1 MEWELGFVRLLRVA
15 LRVVSH
21 RGRDARE
28 TFSMLPVAARRR
40 LGASH
45 WVWVVFALAWAMTS
59 SAADPEKDPAVRQL
73 AVEVAHKGWIVFS
86 AKTLAGDYDL
96 FLSRPDGSDKRN
108 ITRTRDW
115 DEYGGRFSSD
125 SAHMLYRRQK
135 AGEGINHDSWGAR
148 GALVIANA
156 DGSNPDVQ
164 GKLGEWPWA
173 SWSPDGRMF
182 ACLYRREGVIRIIHT
197 ETKLVIQEFPR
208 QGIFQQMYF
217 SPDGKRLVG
226 TANVRG
232 QDWNIISIELDTHKE
247 TLLSRALN
255 CTGDWFQGDPNRV
268 IYSNRTPALG
278 NAYGWT
284 MLMQATADGKSRTL
298 IYGERDRH
306 IYYGCTSPDD
316 KYVIFCVPT
325 TDGGVDAEMALVR
338 LADTPIIVP
347 SDYKELK
354 ALYPGSKPGPVLHLG
369 EPGFEPHWTYAN
381 VGGR

>member
-1 MEWELGFVRLLRVA
+1 MKRRGRRGPLCAVVA
-15 LRVVSH
+15 LL
-21 RGRDARE
+21 
-28 TFSMLPVAARRR
+28 TFGCASAGLAAN
-40 LGASH
+40 
-45 WVWVVFALAWAMTS
+45 
-59 SAADPEKDPAVRQL
+59 PEKSPAVREL
-73 AVEVAHKGWIVFS
+73 AKEVASKGWMVFS
-86 AKTLAGDYDL
+86 AKSLAGNYDL
-96 FLSRPDGSDKRN
+96 FVSRPDGSDKRN

-115 DEYGGRFSSD
+115 DEYGGRFSPD
-125 SAHMLYRRQK
+125 SAHMLYRRQV

-156 DGSNPDVQ
+156 DGSNPVVQ
-164 GKLGEWPWA
+164 GRIGEWPWA
-173 SWSPDGRMF
+173 SWSPDGKML
-182 ACLYRREGVIRIIHT
+182 ACLYRREGVIRIIHAD
-197 ETKLVIQEFPR
+197 TKLVIQEFPR

-226 TANVRG
+226 TANVGG
-232 QDWNIISIELDTHKE
+232 QDWNILSIELDTRKA

-284 MLMQATADGKSRTL
+284 MLMQATTDGKSRTL

-354 ALYPGSKPGPVLHLG
+354 ALYPGSKTGPVLHLG
-369 EPGFEPHWTYAN
+369 EAGFEPHWTYAE
-381 VGGR
+381 VGGK